1 MAGPLC
7 SPFNLLVAL
16 AVAVLVVAAA
26 AAAAA
31 FKPLNDNSRKL
42 AKVDFCS
49 PVAASVFVVLFSLP
63 LSKAYFCRASP
74 LLNPNSS
81 DHYY

>member
-16 AVAVLVVAAA
+16 AVAVLVV